1 MPRSSDSNQKRAL
14 EKIPLLGHFA
24 LDFGFEQS
32 MHGGHGRRA

>member
-1 MPRSSDSNQKRAL
+1 MREENNPAV
-14 EKIPLLGHFA
+14 LGHFA